1 MSPEPQSI
9 RVEHE
14 LFMRTFFAVQPPLR
28 VMNQFASNVR
38 DLYLDEGE
46 VIFERG
52 QPPRRIYFVVEGTV
66 QMEDA
71 QGLKWIFEARSL
83 VGIGDANLGR
93 PHARTATAATDVHLL
108 AVEVEDY
115 FDILEDNFDFAR
127 TLLLSTCRRV
137 HELALELPPDEVFP
151 APTERS
157 LEQPWLAVKRLND
170 VQKLLILRNTDFA
183 EGAPIQPLVVLARA
197 AVEKRLEPGD
207 VLVDRDDAL
216 DRAWFVG
223 DGLLVVERDEP
234 ELRGRFQAGSFVL
247 GIAGLGHDRSPYRVE
262 AKEKSVVIG
271 VPKEALYDMMEDH
284 FGLARQ
290 AFAYLSRNNERV
302 RARLADLGHSRA
314 EDASYEQPPLRD
326 PQSGRMRSA

>member
-1 MSPEPQSI
+1 VSPDPHSI

-14 LFMRTFFAVQPPLR
+14 LFMRTFFAMQPPVR
-28 VMNQFASNVR
+28 VMNQFASNLR
-38 DLYLDEGE
+38 DIYLDEGD

-71 QGLKWIFEARSL
+71 EGLKWVFEARSL

-93 PHARTATAATDVHLL
+93 EHARTATAATDVHLL
-108 AVEVEDY
+108 AVEVDDY

-137 HELALELPPDEVFP
+137 HQLALGLPPEEVFP
-151 APTERS
+151 KPTERS
-157 LEQPWLAVKRLND
+157 LEAPWLAVEQLND

-183 EGAPIQPLVVLARA
+183 ERAPIQPLVVLARS
-197 AVEKRLEPGD
+197 AVEKRLAPGD
-207 VLVDRDDAL
+207 VLFDRGDPL
-216 DRAWFVG
+216 NHVWFVG
-223 DGLLVVERDEP
+223 DGELSVQP
-234 ELRGRFQAGSFVL
+234 EQPKIRGRFQAGSFVL
-247 GIAGLGHDRSPYRVE
+247 GIAGLGHEESPYRVDVDRE
-262 AKEKSVVIG
+262 SVVVG

-302 RARLADLGHSRA
+302 RTRLADLGHSNT
-314 EDASYEQPPLRD
+314 EDIARKAASP
-326 PQSGRMRSA
+326 PQSSSALQSQ